1 MMVYPTSVPGNPV
14 QTKPQPLTT
23 DYCLPARPSRAES
36 LERPRLKEKF
46 NIDNYDSGLEDL
58 VRRELSQLLAERYSV
73 DVGVV
78 NDQEGRTAGD
88 YDVLTLEPWKLLFS
102 YEIALSFSR
111 LPHHLP
117 LCLYLHLS
125 YISYCCA
132 ESIHT
137 LPYSIKFFCRL
148 WRLRM
153 PSRHDEKGGDGHSI
167 SAFSVTLAAWSSS
180 SVKSDAGGS
189 GSGCSAFGLPVG
201 STASEW
207 TERWARRR

>member
-1 MMVYPTSVPGNPV
+1 MMVYPTLVPGNPV

-88 YDVLTLEPWKLLFS
+88 YDVLIQNLIWAPVVKLG
-102 YEIALSFSR
+102 ATPDSR
-111 LPHHLP
+111 RFHYPIESI
-117 LCLYLHLS
+117 YSAFEVKQTLHLGFS
-125 YISYCCA
+125 LVGEPLEHLGHCDGEKVPAALYD
-132 ESIHT
+132 
-137 LPYSIKFFCRL
+137 RL
-148 WRLRM
+148 TDTPTYAGRWWGRRL
-153 PSRHDEKGGDGHSI
+153 
-167 SAFSVTLAAWSSS
+167 V
-180 SVKSDAGGS
+180 
-189 GSGCSAFGLPVG
+189 
-201 STASEW
+201 
-207 TERWARRR
+207 